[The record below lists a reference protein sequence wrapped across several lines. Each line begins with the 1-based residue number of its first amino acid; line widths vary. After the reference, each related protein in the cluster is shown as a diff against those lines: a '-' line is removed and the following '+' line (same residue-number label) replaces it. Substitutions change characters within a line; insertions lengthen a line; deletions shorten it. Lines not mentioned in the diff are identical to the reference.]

1 MALVA
6 LSSLVAAVAAAGW
19 ILWWRRAFSASKLGS
34 IPYLKFD
41 GDDSEARYTAESR
54 TIISRGYQEYLKRGQ
69 PFCMRNPIDSKRPLV
84 ILPFKY
90 LDEVRSAPQNKL
102 SLPLQLD
109 KNALLSYVGG
119 PQMTDE
125 VVHAAKLDLNRA
137 LNRLVEPMQEEC
149 LAAFKK
155 DFSPCQEWTTV
166 YIYPLILQVFSR
178 MSARVLVGPELRD
191 EWQKLSLA
199 YVSAVLKA
207 PSTVRAK
214 YHPSLYWLAKYLNPD
229 VKEVLKF
236 RRQAGQLLQPT
247 IKARLA
253 SSPGDEPHE
262 DAIQWLLDGHRAKGR
277 TPTADDIAQNLFVL
291 MTASIHSTSST
302 ALSIL
307 FDLMDH
313 PQSLADIRRE
323 IAQVRSQNSAGWTRH
338 ALSEL
343 HTLDAFMRESQRVH
357 SFTQLTVQRIVASPW
372 TFKDGL
378 SLPVGTQ
385 LSFASNEHNLDAD
398 THADAATL
406 DAGRFLRRTA
416 AADPSSQHRLH
427 FASTED
433 TLVWG
438 SGAHACPGRFFAEEA
453 LRLIFVRLLTAYDF
467 KHPADGQQRP
477 PDMPRN
483 FNIVPNVM
491 APLLFREKG
500 I

>member
-109 KNALLSYVGG
+109 K
-119 PQMTDE
+119 
-125 VVHAAKLDLNRA
+125 
-137 LNRLVEPMQEEC
+137 
-149 LAAFKK
+149 
-155 DFSPCQEWTTV
+155 
-166 YIYPLILQVFSR
+166 VFSR